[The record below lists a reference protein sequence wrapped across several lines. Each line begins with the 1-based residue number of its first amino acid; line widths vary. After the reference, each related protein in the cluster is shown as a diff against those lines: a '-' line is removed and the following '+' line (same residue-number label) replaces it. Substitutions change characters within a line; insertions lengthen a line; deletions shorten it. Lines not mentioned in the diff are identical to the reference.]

1 MKSKFL
7 LLLAFLPTFI
17 GCGGSSPAPPFE
29 YKDNTRIVIEGKLI
43 NPNQSPA
50 ANQLV
55 QLYALN
61 GGYQD
66 VLINEAVSDNQ
77 GDFFITSPKGIY
89 SMYIV
94 FPDKNVSAT
103 SNNSYLIKQFQ
114 WMGLGYLDGT
124 YFKFNSVLLIN

>member
-1 MKSKFL
+1 MKSKIL
-7 LLLAFLPTFI
+7 KLLAILPIFI
-17 GCGGSSPAPPFE
+17 GCSGSSPAPPFQ
-29 YKDNTRIVIEGKLI
+29 YKDNSRIVIEGRLI
-43 NPNQSPA
+43 NPNQSAA

-55 QLYALN
+55 QLFAKN

-66 VLINEAVSDNQ
+66 VLINQAVSDSQ

-94 FPDKNVSAT
+94 FPEKNVSAT

-124 YFKFNSVLLIN
+124 YYKFNSVLLIN